1 VVCASPPGE
10 SFAMSSDSL
19 TSVSETGVVQFEI
32 PPAKRFRSGSMSDT
46 VLFNVGGRL
55 FEVLRSPTL
64 TSHPDSLL
72 RQLAEAH
79 EDDGGGGGGSAI
91 FVEANPELFS
101 YMLDYHR
108 NGKIYI
114 PLSISKQAVL
124 HEAEKLGLPI
134 KEDSIVQ
141 DVAPLGL
148 IRRCTERALKD
159 ESAQVESTLK
169 SSRMSFLGA
178 LVIKRLLQKVGQNCN
193 SASITVN
200 SEELEIDEI
209 RTGSRLM
216 GEMFSLKKEKKVMT
230 FEQTMQF
237 LTVDLKADEL
247 SQHLAAWCEPHNF
260 SVKVKMGSTTSGLDY
275 FYNPFVCTFS

>member
-1 VVCASPPGE
+1 
-10 SFAMSSDSL
+10 MSSDSL
-19 TSVSETGVVQFEI
+19 TSMSEMGVVEFEI
-32 PPAKRFRSGSMSDT
+32 PPAKRFRSGPLSADT

-55 FEVLRSPTL
+55 FEVLRTPTL
-64 TSHPDSLL
+64 TSFPESLL
-72 RQLAEAH
+72 HQLA
-79 EDDGGGGGGSAI
+79 DTSDVSGTPI

-108 NGKIYI
+108 NGKIFL
-114 PLSISKQAVL
+114 PLSISKQAVI

-134 KEDSIVQ
+134 KEDAVVQ

-148 IRRCTERALKD
+148 IRRVTEQALRD
-159 ESAQVESTLK
+159 ESVQVEATLK
-169 SSRMSFLGA
+169 NSRMAFLGA
-178 LVIKRLLQKVGQNCN
+178 LVTKRLLQKVGQNCN

-237 LTVDLKADEL
+237 LTVDLKGDEL
-247 SQHLAAWCEPHNF
+247 SQHLATWCEPHGF
-260 SVKVKMGSTTSGLDY
+260 SIKVKMGSIIAGSDY
-275 FYNPFVCTFS
+275 FYTPFVCTFS